1 MNPHLDGQL
10 IFEKGGKNIQWG
22 KDSPFNKWYWE
33 NGTKMCTKRK
43 EKLNKWD
50 YIKLKRFC
58 TAKGTINKMKRQPTE
73 WENIFANDTSTKG
86 LIHKIYKEL
95 RKPNTN
101 IPNNPNKK
109 MGKELNRHFSKED
122 NSWPIDMKRC
132 FM

>member
-1 MNPHLDGQL
+1 
-10 IFEKGGKNIQWG
+10 
-22 KDSPFNKWYWE
+22 
-33 NGTKMCTKRK
+33 
-43 EKLNKWD
+43 
-50 YIKLKRFC
+50 
-58 TAKGTINKMKRQPTE
+58 MKRQPTE

-95 RKPNTN
+95 RKPNTK
-101 IPNNPNKK
+101 ITNNPNKK